1 MQIFWLKP
9 MKYFL
14 IFLYFILSAG
24 TVNANAKALS
34 VGDIFTCQM
43 EAFVQWDWEKT
54 ELTGY
59 QKEQFKFSIT
69 DQNTV
74 KFEEASYFENLA
86 LNISYIGYKILALN
100 SEDGNIV
107 AKLKNDKFSIVAI
120 SHDAS
125 DFITAKCERL

>member
-1 MQIFWLKP
+1 
-9 MKYFL
+9 MKYF
-14 IFLYFILSAG
+14 FAFVCFVVSVEF
-24 TVNANAKALS
+24 VNANAKALS
-34 VGDIFTCQM
+34 VGDVFSCQM

-54 ELTGY
+54 KLTGY
-59 QKEQFKFSIT
+59 QKERFKFSIT

-74 KFEEASYFENLA
+74 KFEEASYFENLG

-107 AKLKNDKFSIVAI
+107 AKLKDDKFSIVAI
-120 SHDAS
+120 SYDAS

>member
-1 MQIFWLKP
+1 MRMQKP
-9 MKYFL
+9 W
-14 IFLYFILSAG
+14 
-24 TVNANAKALS
+24 LS
-34 VGDIFTCQM
+34 VTCLP
-43 EAFVQWDWEKT
+43 AKWKRLFSG
-54 ELTGY
+54 TGKRQSLLD

-69 DQNTV
+69 DENTV

-107 AKLKNDKFSIVAI
+107 AKLKEDKFSIVAI
-120 SHDAS
+120 SYDAS

>member
-1 MQIFWLKP
+1 
-9 MKYFL
+9 MKYLL
-14 IFLYFILSAG
+14 IFLYLIFSAG
-24 TVNANAKALS
+24 SVHANVKALS
-34 VGDIFTCQM
+34 VGDVFTCQM

-69 DQNTV
+69 DKNTV
-74 KFEEASYFENLA
+74 KFDEASYFENLV

-107 AKLKNDKFSIVAI
+107 AKLKGDNFSIVAI
-120 SHDAS
+120 SYDAS
-125 DFITAKCERL
+125 DFITAKCDRS

>member
-1 MQIFWLKP
+1 
-9 MKYFL
+9 MKYF
-14 IFLYFILSAG
+14 FAFVCFVVSVEF
-24 TVNANAKALS
+24 VNANAKALS
-34 VGDIFTCQM
+34 VGDVFSCQM

-54 ELTGY
+54 KLTGY
-59 QKEQFKFSIT
+59 QKERFKFSIT
-69 DQNTV
+69 NQNTV

-120 SHDAS
+120 SYDAS

>member
-1 MQIFWLKP
+1 
-9 MKYFL
+9 MKYLL
-14 IFLYFILSAG
+14 IFLYLIISAG
-24 TVNANAKALS
+24 FVHANAKALS
-34 VGDIFTCQM
+34 VGDVFTCQM

-69 DQNTV
+69 DENTV
-74 KFEEASYFENLA
+74 KFDEASYFENLA

-107 AKLKNDKFSIVAI
+107 AKLKGDNFSIVAI
-120 SHDAS
+120 SYDAS
-125 DFITAKCERL
+125 DFITAKCDRS

>member
-1 MQIFWLKP
+1 
-9 MKYFL
+9 MKYLL
-14 IFLYFILSAG
+14 IVLYFILSAG
-24 TVNANAKALS
+24 AVNANAKALAF
-34 VGDIFTCQM
+34 GDVFTCQM

-69 DQNTV
+69 DENTV

-107 AKLKNDKFSIVAI
+107 AKLKEDKFSIVAI
-120 SHDAS
+120 SYDAS

>member
-1 MQIFWLKP
+1 
-9 MKYFL
+9 MKYF
-14 IFLYFILSAG
+14 FAFVCFVVSVEF
-24 TVNANAKALS
+24 VNANAKALS
-34 VGDIFTCQM
+34 VGDVFSCQM

-54 ELTGY
+54 KLTGY
-59 QKEQFKFSIT
+59 QKERFKFSIT
-69 DQNTV
+69 NQNTV

-107 AKLKNDKFSIVAI
+107 AKLKDDKFSIVAI
-120 SHDAS
+120 SYDAS

>member
-1 MQIFWLKP
+1 MF
-9 MKYFL
+9 
-14 IFLYFILSAG
+14 SAG
-24 TVNANAKALS
+24 SVHANAKALS
-34 VGDIFTCQM
+34 VGDVFTCQM

-69 DQNTV
+69 DENTV
-74 KFEEASYFENLA
+74 KFDEASYFENLV

-107 AKLKNDKFSIVAI
+107 AKLKGDNFSIVAI
-120 SHDAS
+120 SYDAS
-125 DFITAKCERL
+125 DFITAKCDRS

>member
-1 MQIFWLKP
+1 
-9 MKYFL
+9 MKYF
-14 IFLYFILSAG
+14 FAFVCFVVSVEF
-24 TVNANAKALS
+24 VNANAKALS
-34 VGDIFTCQM
+34 VGDVFSCQM

-54 ELTGY
+54 KLTGY
-59 QKEQFKFSIT
+59 QKERFKFSIT

-107 AKLKNDKFSIVAI
+107 AKLKDDKFSIVAI
-120 SHDAS
+120 SYDAS
-125 DFITAKCERL
+125 DFIAAKCDRL